1 LTSVG
6 VSGTLSPSPLSQQY
20 SMKKKKMKECCGRSA
35 SDKPKDSK
43 VKKIKSWL
51 RSGGKKKSGK
61 KKKYYTKKKRR
72 G

>member
-1 LTSVG
+1 
-6 VSGTLSPSPLSQQY
+6 
-20 SMKKKKMKECCGRSA
+20 MAKKKIRKTMGGRGA
-35 SDKPKDSK
+35 SGKPKDSK